1 MSGFHAIDLSRLPA
15 PAVVEALDYEAILA
29 AMKAD
34 LAARAPELAPALALE
49 SEPIVKLL
57 EVCAYRELL
66 IRARVND
73 AARAVMLATATG
85 ADLDNLAALFGVM
98 RLVIDPGDPAAA
110 PPVPET
116 RESDAVFRARAQLAL
131 EGFST
136 AGPVGAY
143 VFHTLSASPMV
154 KDVHVDS
161 PSPGEVRVTVLS
173 HEGDGT
179 PTAPVLA
186 AVAAALNAQD
196 VRPLCDLVDVQPAV
210 ILPYAVDAV
219 IEVFDGPDPALV
231 LAAAQA
237 AVAAHV
243 AAAHALGRDVTLSG
257 LYAALHQP
265 GVARATLASPAAEI
279 VVAATEAAVCT
290 GFAVVLA

>member
-1 MSGFHAIDLSRLPA
+1 MSGFDAIDLAKLPA

-29 AMKAD
+29 EMKAD
-34 LAARAPELAPALALE
+34 LVSRAPELAAVLALE
-49 SEPIVKLL
+49 SEPMVKLL
-57 EVCAYRELL
+57 EVCAWRELL

-85 ADLDNLAALFGVM
+85 ADLDNLAALFGVE
-98 RLVIDPGDPAAA
+98 RLIVDPGDPLAT

-143 VFHTLSASPMV
+143 TFHALSADAMV
-154 KDVHVDS
+154 KDVYVDS
-161 PSPGEVRVTVLS
+161 PNPGEVRVTVLS

-179 PTAPVLA
+179 PSAPVLA

-196 VRPLCDLVDVQPAV
+196 VRPLCDLVNVQAATIV
-210 ILPYAVDAV
+210 TYTLDAA
-219 IEVFDGPDPALV
+219 IEVLDGPDPALV
-231 LAAAQA
+231 LAASLA
-237 AVAAHV
+237 AVTGYV
-243 AAAHALGRDVTLSG
+243 DGAHALGRDITLSG

-265 GVARATLASPAAEI
+265 GVSRVTLTAPAAE
-279 VVAATEAAVCT
+279 VAVAATEAAFCASL
-290 GFAVVLA
+290 AVVLA